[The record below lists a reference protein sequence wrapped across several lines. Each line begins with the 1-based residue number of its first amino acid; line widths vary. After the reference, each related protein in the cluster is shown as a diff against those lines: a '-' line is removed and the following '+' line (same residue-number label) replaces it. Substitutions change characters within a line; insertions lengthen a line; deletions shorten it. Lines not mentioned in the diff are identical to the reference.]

1 MISEPDNLEDSNPR
15 LKAAFLEV
23 VENQLRDDTP
33 PETRKTLARLLADG
47 ISEED
52 ARIFIAQAVAVE
64 VWDTLRN
71 KKPFDPLRYARN
83 LEALP
88 EEPRA

>member
-1 MISEPDNLEDSNPR
+1 MISEPDNAEDSNPR

-33 PETRKTLARLLADG
+33 PETRRTLARLMADG

-71 KKPFDPLRYARN
+71 KKAFDPVRYARN
-83 LEALP
+83 LKALP
-88 EEPRA
+88 EEPEA

>member
-1 MISEPDNLEDSNPR
+1 MISEPDDMGDSNPR

-33 PETRKTLARLLADG
+33 PEARKTLERLIASG
-47 ISEED
+47 VSEDD

-71 KKPFDPLRYARN
+71 KKPFDPVRYARN
-83 LEALP
+83 LKALP